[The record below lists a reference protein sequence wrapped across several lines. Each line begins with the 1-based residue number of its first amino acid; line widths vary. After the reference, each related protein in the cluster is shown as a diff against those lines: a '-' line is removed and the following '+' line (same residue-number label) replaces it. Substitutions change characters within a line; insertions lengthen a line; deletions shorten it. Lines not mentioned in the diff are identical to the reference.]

1 MGTAREEVSGN
12 STGTC
17 LQTPR
22 RRSSG
27 CLAKYTRLELTQC
40 FFAAHYFKTDFGMW
54 VKTIVD
60 NDNFEQRKSMHEPR
74 RSVHCEARGLQGQG
88 IWRIVSARKTSNQPT
103 AKQDS
108 QKQRFDM
115 ETATRFKGGCQ
126 GEPSNLGGQWEQSN
140 KLGLGVACKTSLC
153 QLVPSFNTNLQ
164 DANCTCTRS
173 VNKECSGRPSTHLC
187 THSH

>member
-1 MGTAREEVSGN
+1 
-12 STGTC
+12 
-17 LQTPR
+17 
-22 RRSSG
+22 
-27 CLAKYTRLELTQC
+27 
-40 FFAAHYFKTDFGMW
+40 MW

-88 IWRIVSARKTSNQPT
+88 IWRIVSARKTSSQPT

-153 QLVPSFNTNLQ
+153 QLVPSFKTNL
-164 DANCTCTRS
+164 
-173 VNKECSGRPSTHLC
+173 
-187 THSH
+187 

>member
-1 MGTAREEVSGN
+1 MRCDGTMYGVQWYDIGGSLHEKVTARATPLGSLRGPGIARPGN
-12 STGTC
+12 LAHSFKSQNIQPANHETG
-17 LQTPR
+17 L
-22 RRSSG
+22 S
-27 CLAKYTRLELTQC
+27 
-40 FFAAHYFKTDFGMW
+40 
-54 VKTIVD
+54 
-60 NDNFEQRKSMHEPR
+60 
-74 RSVHCEARGLQGQG
+74 
-88 IWRIVSARKTSNQPT
+88 
-103 AKQDS
+103 KQL
-108 QKQRFDM
+108 FDM
-115 ETATRFKGGCQ
+115 ETAMRFKGGCQ